1 MKGFIESLWMKLQE
15 IFDPKDI
22 GAALALGLAKLIL
35 ALAVFIA
42 FYLVWLLLRLFVR
55 PAMRRWHMDETTISF
70 VETIL
75 KYGTIMLGAIKGLDA
90 AGIKTSA
97 IIASLG
103 IAGLT
108 IGFAARDALSNL
120 ISGILIFLD
129 RPFVI
134 GDLIEIE
141 DNYGKVEKITL
152 RSTRVVTK
160 NGKMLAV
167 PNTEVINKTVASYTN
182 FPRLRLDV
190 AVTIAVTEDID
201 RARQILLSLV
211 KEDPDFLKA
220 PAPRVVVTEL
230 NDYNVAV
237 ELQVWLDNERQHVEK
252 RYELREKVFNV
263 LNKAG
268 IDMPFETIE
277 ITPLDIKITQRG
289 GSPALPQRVG
299 SDPMPSKWSSLGFHT
314 IWEEEAK
321 KKDFKLK
328 PV

>member
-1 MKGFIESLWMKLQE
+1 MKGFMESLWMRLQE
-15 IFDPKDI
+15 IFDPKHI
-22 GAALALGLAKLIL
+22 GAELAQGLAKLIL
-35 ALAVFIA
+35 AFAVFMA
-42 FYLVWLLLRLFVR
+42 FYLLWSLLRLFVR
-55 PAMRRWHMDETTISF
+55 PALRRWHMDETTISF

-75 KYGTIMLGAIKGLDA
+75 KYGIIMVGAIKGLDA

-134 GDLIEIE
+134 GDLIEI
-141 DNYGKVEKITL
+141 DSNYGKVERITL

-160 NGKMLAV
+160 DGKMLAV
-167 PNTEVINKTVASYTN
+167 PNAEVINKTVASYTN
-182 FPRLRLDV
+182 FPHLRLDV

-201 RARQILLSLV
+201 RARQLLLSLV
-211 KEDPDFLKA
+211 KENPDFLKA

-230 NDYNVAV
+230 NDYNVAL

-252 RYELREKVFNV
+252 RYELREEAFSA
-263 LNKAG
+263 LNRVG
-268 IDMPFETIE
+268 IDMPFETIQ
-277 ITPLDIKITQRG
+277 ITPLDIKITHG
-289 GSPALPQRVG
+289 GSSPALPQRAG
-299 SDPMPSKWSSLGFHT
+299 SDPMASK
-314 IWEEEAK
+314 
-321 KKDFKLK
+321 
-328 PV
+328 